1 MYPIVKMNIQEL
13 REKFKEPHHLFTT
26 SDEITLFIREWK
38 PTSESKIGI
47 LIFHGITAYS
57 ELYGEVLSK
66 PLTKAGYSV
75 FGLDLRGH
83 GLSDGIR
90 GDYPS
95 KERLIKDLC
104 EVISFIKEQKEK
116 LTILG
121 HSLGVI
127 SAAIALNNCMEKI
140 DGLILLSGARKVR
153 EGVYK
158 KPGLLKTL
166 KILFSSLIFPSKPVI
181 TYYRDGITGLE
192 DPLRNFNY
200 TLRFMR
206 ILNAKEVTFPE
217 NVDIP
222 VLVGLGDQDEIFEI
236 DAAREFY
243 EEIPVKNKEFMIIK
257 GAKHAEFPENSW
269 NQLINWLNKNFK

>member
-1 MYPIVKMNIQEL
+1 M
-13 REKFKEPHHLFTT
+13 
-26 SDEITLFIREWK
+26 REWK
-38 PTSESKIGI
+38 PASESKTGI

-57 ELYGEVLSK
+57 ELYGEMLAK
-66 PLTKAGYSV
+66 PLIDAGYSA

-83 GLSDGIR
+83 GLSEGIR

-116 LTILG
+116 LIILG

-127 SAAIALNNCMEKI
+127 SAVIALYNCKDKI
-140 DGLILLSGARKVR
+140 DGLILLSAGRRVR

-158 KPGLLKTL
+158 NPGLLKTL
-166 KILFSSLIFPSKPVI
+166 KILFTSLIFPSKPVI
-181 TYYRDGITGLE
+181 TYYRDGITGLD
-192 DPLRNFNY
+192 DPLRNFTY

-206 ILNAKEVTFPE
+206 ILNAKEVKFPE

-222 VLVGLGDQDEIFEI
+222 VLVGIGDQDEIFEI
-236 DAAREFY
+236 DAARELH
-243 EEIPVKNKEFMIIK
+243 EEIPVKNKEFMVIK
-257 GAKHAEFPENSW
+257 GAKHAEFPEGCWS
-269 NQLINWLNKNFK
+269 QLIDWLNKNFK